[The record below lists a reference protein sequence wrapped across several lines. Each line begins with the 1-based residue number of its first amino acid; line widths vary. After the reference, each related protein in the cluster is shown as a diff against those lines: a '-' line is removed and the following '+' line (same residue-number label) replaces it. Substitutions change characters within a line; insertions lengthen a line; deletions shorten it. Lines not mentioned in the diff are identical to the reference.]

1 MTSAELLTDAFGRI
15 RESVAGVVAGL
26 SSDQLQ
32 ARLDAAANPV
42 SWLVW
47 HLTRVQDDHVATAF
61 DAEQVWSADD
71 WAKKFGLPAET
82 MEVGYG
88 HSGRQ
93 VADLSAAICGTSS
106 PGALLTEYHEA
117 VHAQTVSLVSMITD
131 ADLERVVDRNWN
143 PPVTLGVRLVSVL
156 DDDARHV
163 GQAEF
168 VRGILL
174 RR

>member
-15 RESVAGVVAGL
+15 RESVAEVVAGL
-26 SSDQLQ
+26 SDQQLQ
-32 ARLDAAANPV
+32 ARLDPAANPIC
-42 SWLVW
+42 WLVW

-61 DAEQVWSADD
+61 GAQQVWSADG

-88 HSGRQ
+88 HSGKQ
-93 VADLSAAICGTSS
+93 VAEVSAAICGASS
-106 PGALLTEYHEA
+106 PGSLLTEYQEA
-117 VHAQTVSLVSMITD
+117 VHAQSISLVSAITD
-131 ADLERVVDRNWN
+131 ADLERVVDRNWD
-143 PPVTLGVRLVSVL
+143 PPVTLGVRLVSVI
-156 DDDARHV
+156 DDAARHV